1 MLNLPAPFIPK
12 FALKLLVQKCNL
24 FTIPCTTSKSFNNI
38 SKAFLKPVLLTDINH
53 KFEEELFVSICH
65 YQQKVLF
72 DLSLL
77 AFHIRIMNGVI
88 P

>member
-24 FTIPCTTSKSFNNI
+24 FTIPCTTSKGFSNI
-38 SKAFLKPVLLTDINH
+38 SKSFLKPVLEIDINH
-53 KFEEELFVSICH
+53 KFEEDLFVNICH